1 MNILYFFTYG
11 YSLKTWNESGQL
23 NRELKHFE
31 KLHEENN
38 KIKFTLITY
47 GIKDDLNLLDRDFID
62 IIPIYQ
68 YSKKSKYKI
77 FDLINS
83 LFLFKKINRAIENKP
98 TLVIQ
103 NQLLGCWVSF
113 IFKRKF
119 KIPLVIRTGYD
130 MYEFSIK
137 EKKKYFKRI
146 LYKYLTLFGL
156 LNSDMYTVT
165 SKCDLEFLRLNF
177 NEKYIKKIK
186 IRKNW
191 VDFED
196 VSYGLDKSY
205 ELNKLVSVGRL
216 ESQKNYPLIFKALEG
231 TDFELDIFGEGS
243 LKEELN
249 LLSKDLNI
257 KVNFMGIL
265 NNEKLLLELRKY
277 QYYLTAST
285 YEGNPKSVLEAM
297 LSGCVVIASNVK
309 NHKEFLDSSNSF
321 LFENDNLEDLK
332 NTLNKIK
339 NKPDI
344 KEIQKKSKST
354 LKKEYSLQNLV
365 KLELKD
371 FYELVC

>member
-83 LFLFKKINRAIENKP
+83 LFLFKKLNRVIENKP

-113 IFKRKF
+113 IFKIKF
-119 KIPLVIRTGYD
+119 KIPLIIRTGYD

-165 SKCDLEFLRLNF
+165 SKCDLEFLSLNF

-196 VSYGLDKSY
+196 VSYGIDKSY

-344 KEIQKKSKST
+344 KEIQKNSIST

-365 KLELKD
+365 ELELKD

>member
-47 GIKDDLNLLDRDFID
+47 GIKDDLNLFDKDFID

-83 LFLFKKINRAIENKP
+83 LFLFKKLNRVIENKP

-113 IFKRKF
+113 IFKIKF
-119 KIPLVIRTGYD
+119 KIPLIIRTGYD

-165 SKCDLEFLRLNF
+165 SKCDLEFLKLNF

-196 VSYGLDKSY
+196 VSYGIDKSY

-231 TDFELDIFGEGS
+231 TDYELDIFGEGS

-321 LFENDNLEDLK
+321 LFENDSLEDLK

-339 NKPDI
+339 TKPDI
-344 KEIQKKSKST
+344 KEIQKNSKST

-365 KLELKD
+365 ELELKD

>member
-113 IFKRKF
+113 IFKRKL

-165 SKCDLEFLRLNF
+165 SKCDLEFLSLNF

-196 VSYGLDKSY
+196 VSYGIDKSY

-344 KEIQKKSKST
+344 KEIQKNSIST

-365 KLELKD
+365 ELELKD

>member
-38 KIKFTLITY
+38 KINITLITY
-47 GIKDDLNLLDRDFID
+47 GIKDDLNLFDKDFIE

-83 LFLFKKINRAIENKP
+83 LFLFKKLNRVIENKP

-113 IFKRKF
+113 IFKIKF
-119 KIPLVIRTGYD
+119 KIPLIIRTGYD

-165 SKCDLEFLRLNF
+165 SKCDLEFLKLNF

-186 IRKNW
+186 LEKT
-191 VDFED
+191 
-196 VSYGLDKSY
+196 GL
-205 ELNKLVSVGRL
+205 
-216 ESQKNYPLIFKALEG
+216 I
-231 TDFELDIFGEGS
+231 
-243 LKEELN
+243 LKMFHME
-249 LLSKDLNI
+249 
-257 KVNFMGIL
+257 
-265 NNEKLLLELRKY
+265 
-277 QYYLTAST
+277 
-285 YEGNPKSVLEAM
+285 
-297 LSGCVVIASNVK
+297 
-309 NHKEFLDSSNSF
+309 
-321 LFENDNLEDLK
+321 
-332 NTLNKIK
+332 
-339 NKPDI
+339 
-344 KEIQKKSKST
+344 
-354 LKKEYSLQNLV
+354 
-365 KLELKD
+365 
-371 FYELVC
+371 

>member
-1 MNILYFFTYG
+1 
-11 YSLKTWNESGQL
+11 
-23 NRELKHFE
+23 
-31 KLHEENN
+31 
-38 KIKFTLITY
+38 
-47 GIKDDLNLLDRDFID
+47 
-62 IIPIYQ
+62 
-68 YSKKSKYKI
+68 
-77 FDLINS
+77 
-83 LFLFKKINRAIENKP
+83 
-98 TLVIQ
+98 
-103 NQLLGCWVSF
+103 
-113 IFKRKF
+113 
-119 KIPLVIRTGYD
+119 
-130 MYEFSIK
+130 
-137 EKKKYFKRI
+137 
-146 LYKYLTLFGL
+146 
-156 LNSDMYTVT
+156 
-165 SKCDLEFLRLNF
+165 
-177 NEKYIKKIK
+177 

-196 VSYGLDKSY
+196 VSYGINKSY
-205 ELNKLVSVGRL
+205 KLNKLVSVGRL

-231 TDFELDIFGEGS
+231 TGFELDIYGEGS
-243 LKEELN
+243 LKNELN
-249 LLSKDLNI
+249 LLSKELNI

-339 NKPDI
+339 NKPDM
-344 KEIQKKSKST
+344 KEIQKNSTST

>member
-47 GIKDDLNLLDRDFID
+47 GIKDDLNLFDKDFID

-83 LFLFKKINRAIENKP
+83 LFLFKKLNRVIENKP

-113 IFKRKF
+113 IFKIKF
-119 KIPLVIRTGYD
+119 KIPLIIRTGYD

-165 SKCDLEFLRLNF
+165 SKCDLEFLKLNF

-196 VSYGLDKSY
+196 VSYGIDKSY

-231 TDFELDIFGEGS
+231 TDYELDIFGEGS

-321 LFENDNLEDLK
+321 LFENDSLEDLK

-339 NKPDI
+339 IKPDI
-344 KEIQKKSKST
+344 KEIQKNSKST

-365 KLELKD
+365 ELELKD

>member
-38 KIKFTLITY
+38 QIKFTLITY
-47 GIKDDLNLLDRDFID
+47 GIKDDLNMFDKDFID
-62 IIPIYQ
+62 IIPIYH

-83 LFLFKKINRAIENKP
+83 IFLFKKLNRVIENKP

-103 NQLLGCWVSF
+103 NQLLGCWASF
-113 IFKRKF
+113 MFKRKF
-119 KIPLVIRTGYD
+119 KIPLLIRTGYD

-137 EKKKYFKRI
+137 DKKKYFKRI

-156 LNSDMYTVT
+156 ANSDMYTVT
-165 SKCDLEFLRLNF
+165 SKCDVNFLKLNF
-177 NEKYIKKIK
+177 KEKYIKKIK

-191 VDFED
+191 VDFQD
-196 VSYGLDKSY
+196 VSYGIEKSY
-205 ELNKLVSVGRL
+205 EFNKLVSVGRL

-231 TDFELDIFGEGS
+231 TDFELDIYGEGS
-243 LKEELN
+243 LKDELN

-265 NNEKLLLELRKY
+265 NNEKLLIELRKY

-297 LSGCVVIASNVK
+297 LSGCIVIASNVK

-321 LFENDNLEDLK
+321 LFENNKLEDLK
-332 NTLNKIK
+332 NTLNNIK

-344 KEIQKKSKST
+344 KEIQKNSTST
-354 LKKEYSLQNLV
+354 LEKEYSLQNLV

-371 FYELVC
+371 FYELIC

>member
-47 GIKDDLNLLDRDFID
+47 GIKDDLNLFDKDFID

-83 LFLFKKINRAIENKP
+83 LFLFKKLNRVIENKP

-113 IFKRKF
+113 IFKIKF
-119 KIPLVIRTGYD
+119 KIPLIIRTGYD

-165 SKCDLEFLRLNF
+165 SKCDLEFLKLNF

-196 VSYGLDKSY
+196 VSYGIDKSY

-321 LFENDNLEDLK
+321 LFENDSLEDLK

-339 NKPDI
+339 IKPDI
-344 KEIQKKSKST
+344 KEIQKNSKST

-365 KLELKD
+365 ELELKD

>member
-47 GIKDDLNLLDRDFID
+47 GIKDDLNLFDKDFID

-83 LFLFKKINRAIENKP
+83 LFLFKKLNRVIENKP

-113 IFKRKF
+113 IFKIKF
-119 KIPLVIRTGYD
+119 KIPLIIRTGYD

-165 SKCDLEFLRLNF
+165 SKCDLEFLSLNF

-196 VSYGLDKSY
+196 VSYGIDKGY
-205 ELNKLVSVGRL
+205 ELNRLVSVGRL

-321 LFENDNLEDLK
+321 LFENDSLEDLK

-344 KEIQKKSKST
+344 KEIQKNSIST

>member
-47 GIKDDLNLLDRDFID
+47 GIKDDLNLFDKDFID

-83 LFLFKKINRAIENKP
+83 LFLFKKLNRVIENKP

-113 IFKRKF
+113 IFKIKF
-119 KIPLVIRTGYD
+119 KIPLIIRTGYD

-165 SKCDLEFLRLNF
+165 SKCDLEFLKLNF

-196 VSYGLDKSY
+196 VSYGIDKGY
-205 ELNKLVSVGRL
+205 ELNRLVSVGRL

-243 LKEELN
+243 LKEELY

-321 LFENDNLEDLK
+321 LFENDSLEDLK

-339 NKPDI
+339 IKPDI
-344 KEIQKKSKST
+344 KEIQKNSKST

-365 KLELKD
+365 ELELKD
-371 FYELVC
+371 FYELVY

>member
-38 KIKFTLITY
+38 QIKFTLITY
-47 GIKDDLNLLDRDFID
+47 GNKDDLNMFDKDFID
-62 IIPIYQ
+62 IIPIYH

-83 LFLFKKINRAIENKP
+83 IFLFKKLNRVIENKP

-103 NQLLGCWVSF
+103 NQLLGCWASF
-113 IFKRKF
+113 MFKRKF
-119 KIPLVIRTGYD
+119 KIPLLIRTGYD

-137 EKKKYFKRI
+137 DKKKYFKRI

-156 LNSDMYTVT
+156 ANSDMYTVT
-165 SKCDLEFLRLNF
+165 SKCDVNFLKLNF
-177 NEKYIKKIK
+177 KEKYIKKIK

-191 VDFED
+191 VDFQD
-196 VSYGLDKSY
+196 VSYGIEKSY
-205 ELNKLVSVGRL
+205 EFNKLVSVGRL

-231 TDFELDIFGEGS
+231 TDFELDIYGEGS
-243 LKEELN
+243 LKDELN

-265 NNEKLLLELRKY
+265 NNEKLLIELRKY

-297 LSGCVVIASNVK
+297 LSGCIVIASNVK

-321 LFENDNLEDLK
+321 LFENNKLEDLK
-332 NTLNKIK
+332 NTLNNIK

-344 KEIQKKSKST
+344 KEIQKNSTST
-354 LKKEYSLQNLV
+354 LEKEYSLQNLV

-371 FYELVC
+371 FYELIC

>member
-47 GIKDDLNLLDRDFID
+47 GIKDDLNLFDKDFID

-83 LFLFKKINRAIENKP
+83 LFLFKKLNRVIENKP

-113 IFKRKF
+113 IFKRKL

-165 SKCDLEFLRLNF
+165 SKCDLEFLKLNF

-196 VSYGLDKSY
+196 VSYGIDKGY
-205 ELNKLVSVGRL
+205 ELNRLVSVGRL

-243 LKEELN
+243 LKEELY

-321 LFENDNLEDLK
+321 LFENDSLEDLK

-339 NKPDI
+339 IKPDI
-344 KEIQKKSKST
+344 KEIQKNSKST

>member
-1 MNILYFFTYG
+1 MNILYFLTYG

-47 GIKDDLNLLDRDFID
+47 GNKDDLNLLDKDFID

-68 YSKKSKYKI
+68 YSKKSKYKN

-83 LFLFKKINRAIENKP
+83 LFLFKKLNSIIENKP

-165 SKCDLEFLRLNF
+165 SKCDLEFLKLNF
-177 NEKYIKKIK
+177 NKKYIKKIK

-196 VSYGLDKSY
+196 VSYGIDKSY

-243 LKEELN
+243 LKEELH

-297 LSGCVVIASNVK
+297 LSGCVVIASNIK

-332 NTLNKIK
+332 NTLNMIK
-339 NKPDI
+339 NKPTV
-344 KEIQKKSKST
+344 KEIQKNSTST
-354 LKKEYSLQNLV
+354 LMKEYSLQNLV

-371 FYELVC
+371 FNELVC